1 MSAVRDVLRA
11 LTLANVRY
19 VVVGGVAVIL
29 HGYMRATKDLDLV
42 IDLEP
47 AAARNALT
55 VLRDLG
61 LQPTVPVDPLLF
73 ADPEKRREWIEQK
86 NMLVF
91 QMRDQR
97 RNVDIFVDYPI
108 DFDELWTDSRLL
120 AIEDVTVH
128 VASIPHLIEM
138 KRRAG
143 RPEDLI
149 DIEKLTVLEQLRGK
163 TSE

>member
-1 MSAVRDVLRA
+1 
-11 LTLANVRY
+11 
-19 VVVGGVAVIL
+19 
-29 HGYMRATKDLDLV
+29 
-42 IDLEP
+42 
-47 AAARNALT
+47 
-55 VLRDLG
+55 
-61 LQPTVPVDPLLF
+61 
-73 ADPEKRREWIEQK
+73 
-86 NMLVF
+86 MLVF

-108 DFDELWTDSRLL
+108 AFDELWDQSLL
-120 AIEDVTVH
+120 LPIEDVTVR

-149 DIEKLTVLEQLRGK
+149 DIEKLTLLEQIRGK

>member
-11 LTLANVRY
+11 LTIAKVRY
-19 VVVGGVAVIL
+19 VVVGGVAVVL
-29 HGYMRATKDLDLV
+29 HGYMRATKDVDLV
-42 IDLEP
+42 IDLAP
-47 AAARNALT
+47 AEARKALT
-55 VLRDLG
+55 VLREMG
-61 LQPTVPVDPLLF
+61 LQPTVPVDALQF

-108 DFDELWTDSRLL
+108 PFDELWDQSLL
-120 AIEDVTVH
+120 LPIEDVTVR

-149 DIEKLTVLEQLRGK
+149 DIEKLTLLEQIRAK